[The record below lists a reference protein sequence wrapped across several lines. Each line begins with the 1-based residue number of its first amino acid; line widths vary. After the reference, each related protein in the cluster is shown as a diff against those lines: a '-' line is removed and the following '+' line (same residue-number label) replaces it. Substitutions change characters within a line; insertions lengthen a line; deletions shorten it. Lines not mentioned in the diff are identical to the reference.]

1 MKTLSYNQSQ
11 ELIKKFSLSGENTLF
26 HKLCAAI
33 AMKEC
38 AVRMTYCDGRL
49 SFEQVQEC
57 YVPSIEHTLETV
69 EEGGEELPAVAGELS
84 PKRGQIIGLAAYTNF
99 RFGARDFL
107 SDVLAYKLR
116 IRVVLRDGPD
126 IGIVKFNGDVEIVVC
141 EYMTVREMIMSI
153 NSADAEM
160 VDEREL
166 LKWRNQFLE
175 LEEIQSME
183 WLKPNRETRVSHWD
197 ERD

>member
-1 MKTLSYNQSQ
+1 MKTLSYKQSQ
-11 ELIKKFSLSGENTLF
+11 ELVKKFSLSGENTLF

-33 AMKEC
+33 AMKQY

-49 SFEQVQEC
+49 SFEQTDEC
-57 YVPSIEHTLETV
+57 YVPSLEYALDTV
-69 EEGGEELPAVAGELS
+69 EEAEELPAVAGELS
-84 PKRGQIIGLAAYTNF
+84 PKRGQIIALAAYTNF

-107 SDVLAYKLR
+107 SEVLTHKLK
-116 IRVVLRDGPD
+116 IRVILRDGPD
-126 IGIVKFNGDVEIVVC
+126 IGIVKYDNSVQIILT

-153 NSADAEM
+153 TDAEM

-166 LKWRNQFLE
+166 MKWRKQFLE

-183 WLKPNRETRVSHWD
+183 CFQPKRGESRVSHWD
-197 ERD
+197 DRD

>member
-1 MKTLSYNQSQ
+1 MKTLSYKQSQ
-11 ELIKKFSLSGENTLF
+11 QLVKKFSLSGENTLF

-33 AMKEC
+33 AMKEY
-38 AVRMTYCDGRL
+38 AVRMTYDGKRL
-49 SFEQVQEC
+49 SFEQTDEC
-57 YVPSIEHTLETV
+57 YVPSIQYALDTV
-69 EEGGEELPAVAGELS
+69 EEAEELPAVAGELS
-84 PKRGQIIGLAAYTNF
+84 PKRGQIIALAAYTNF

-107 SDVLAYKLR
+107 SDVLTHKLK
-116 IRVVLRDGPD
+116 IRMVLRDGPD

-166 LKWRNQFLE
+166 LKWREQFLE
-175 LEEIQSME
+175 LEEIQSE
-183 WLKPNRETRVSHWD
+183 WKPKRGESRVSHWD
-197 ERD
+197 DRD

>member
-1 MKTLSYNQSQ
+1 MKTLSYKQSQ
-11 ELIKKFSLSGENTLF
+11 QLVKKFSLSGENTLF

-33 AMKEC
+33 AIKQY

-49 SFEQVQEC
+49 SFEQVEEC

-69 EEGGEELPAVAGELS
+69 EEAEELPAVAGELS
-84 PKRGQIIGLAAYTNF
+84 PKRGQIIALAAYLNF
-99 RFGARDFL
+99 RFSARDFL
-107 SDVLAYKLR
+107 SEVLTHKLK
-116 IRVVLRDGPD
+116 IRMVLRDGPD

-153 NSADAEM
+153 TDGEM

-166 LKWRNQFLE
+166 LKWRKQFLE
-175 LEEIQSME
+175 LEEIQSG
-183 WLKPNRETRVSHWD
+183 WKPKRGESRVSHWD

>member
-1 MKTLSYNQSQ
+1 MKTLSYKQSQ
-11 ELIKKFSLSGENTLF
+11 ELVKKFSLSGENTLF

-33 AMKEC
+33 AMKEY
-38 AVRMTYCDGRL
+38 AVRMTYDGKRL
-49 SFEQVQEC
+49 SFEQTDEC
-57 YVPSIEHTLETV
+57 YVPSLEYVLETV

-84 PKRGQIIGLAAYTNF
+84 PHRGQIIALAAYVNF

-107 SDVLAYKLR
+107 SEVLAYKLN
-116 IRVVLRDGPD
+116 IRMVLRDGPD
-126 IGIVKFNGDVEIVVC
+126 IGIVKYDNNVEIVVC

-160 VDEREL
+160 VDEQEL
-166 LKWRNQFLE
+166 LKWREQFLE

-183 WLKPNRETRVSHWD
+183 WIKPKKETRVSYWD
-197 ERD
+197 DRD

>member
-1 MKTLSYNQSQ
+1 MKTLSYKQSQ

-33 AMKEC
+33 AMKQY

-49 SFEQVQEC
+49 SFEQTDEC
-57 YVPSIEHTLETV
+57 YVPSLEYALDTV
-69 EEGGEELPAVAGELS
+69 EEAEELPAVAGELS
-84 PKRGQIIGLAAYTNF
+84 PKRGQIIALAAYTNF

-107 SDVLAYKLR
+107 SEVLTHKLK
-116 IRVVLRDGPD
+116 IRMVLRDGPD

-141 EYMTVREMIMSI
+141 EYMTIKEMIMSI
-153 NSADAEM
+153 TDGEM
-160 VDEREL
+160 VDEQEL
-166 LKWRNQFLE
+166 MKWRKQFLE

-183 WLKPNRETRVSHWD
+183 WIKPNRETRVSHWD
-197 ERD
+197 DRD

>member
-1 MKTLSYNQSQ
+1 MKTLSYKQSQ
-11 ELIKKFSLSGENTLF
+11 ELVKKFSLSGENTLF

-33 AMKEC
+33 AMKQY

-49 SFEQVQEC
+49 SFEQTDEC
-57 YVPSIEHTLETV
+57 YVPSLEYALDTV
-69 EEGGEELPAVAGELS
+69 EEAEELPAVAGELS
-84 PKRGQIIGLAAYTNF
+84 PKRGQIIALAAYTNF

-107 SDVLAYKLR
+107 SDVLTHKLK
-116 IRVVLRDGPD
+116 IRVILRDGPD
-126 IGIVKFNGDVEIVVC
+126 IGIVKYDNSVEIVVC

-160 VDEREL
+160 VDEQEL
-166 LKWRNQFLE
+166 MKWRKQFLE

-183 WLKPNRETRVSHWD
+183 WIKPNRETRVSHWD
-197 ERD
+197 DRD

>member
-1 MKTLSYNQSQ
+1 MKTLSYKQSQ

-38 AVRMTYCDGRL
+38 AVRMTYDGKRL
-49 SFEQVQEC
+49 SFEQVEEC
-57 YVPSIEHTLETV
+57 YVPSLEYVLETV

-84 PKRGQIIGLAAYTNF
+84 PKRGQIIGLAAYLNF
-99 RFGARDFL
+99 RFAARDFL
-107 SDVLAYKLR
+107 SDVLAHKLK
-116 IRVVLRDGPD
+116 IRVILRDGPD
-126 IGIVKFNGDVEIVVC
+126 IGIVKYDNSVEIVVC
-141 EYMTVREMIMSI
+141 EYMTIKEMIMSI
-153 NSADAEM
+153 TDIEM

-166 LKWRNQFLE
+166 LKWRKQFLE

-183 WLKPNRETRVSHWD
+183 WIKPKKETRVSYWD
-197 ERD
+197 DRD

>member
-1 MKTLSYNQSQ
+1 MKTLSYKQSQ
-11 ELIKKFSLSGENTLF
+11 ELVKKFSLSGENTPF

-33 AMKEC
+33 AMKQY

-49 SFEQVQEC
+49 SFEQTDEC
-57 YVPSIEHTLETV
+57 YVPSLEYVLETV

-84 PKRGQIIGLAAYTNF
+84 PKRGQIIALAAYLNF

-107 SDVLAYKLR
+107 SEVLAYKLK
-116 IRVVLRDGPD
+116 IRVILRDGPD
-126 IGIVKFNGDVEIVVC
+126 IGIVKYDNNVEIVVC

-153 NSADAEM
+153 TDAEM
-160 VDEREL
+160 VDEQEL
-166 LKWRNQFLE
+166 LKWREQFLE

-183 WLKPNRETRVSHWD
+183 WIKPKKETRVSYWD
-197 ERD
+197 DRD

>member
-1 MKTLSYNQSQ
+1 MKTLSYKQSQ
-11 ELIKKFSLSGENTLF
+11 QLVKKFSLSGENTLF

-33 AMKEC
+33 AMKQY

-49 SFEQVQEC
+49 SFEQTDEC
-57 YVPSIEHTLETV
+57 YVPSLEYVLETV

-84 PKRGQIIGLAAYTNF
+84 PHRGQIIGLAAYLNF

-126 IGIVKFNGDVEIVVC
+126 IGIVKYDNSVEIVVC
-141 EYMTVREMIMSI
+141 EYMTIKEMIMSI
-153 NSADAEM
+153 TDVEM
-160 VDEREL
+160 VDEKEL
-166 LKWRNQFLE
+166 LKWREQFLE
-175 LEEIQSME
+175 LEQIQSE
-183 WLKPNRETRVSHWD
+183 WKPKRGESRVSHWD
-197 ERD
+197 DRD

>member
-11 ELIKKFSLSGENTLF
+11 ELIKKFSLSGENTPF

-33 AMKEC
+33 AMKQY

-49 SFEQVQEC
+49 SFEQTDEC
-57 YVPSIEHTLETV
+57 YVPSLEYVLETV

-84 PKRGQIIGLAAYTNF
+84 PKRGQIIALAAYTNF

-107 SDVLAYKLR
+107 SDVLAYKLK
-116 IRVVLRDGPD
+116 IRVILRDGPD
-126 IGIVKFNGDVEIVVC
+126 IGIVRFNKDVEIILT

-153 NSADAEM
+153 NSADEM
-160 VDEREL
+160 VDEQEL
-166 LKWRNQFLE
+166 LKWREQFLE
-175 LEEIQSME
+175 LEQIQSE
-183 WLKPNRETRVSHWD
+183 WKPKRGESRVSHWD
-197 ERD
+197 DRD